1 MVGERIVIVEDEKIV
16 AWTLQSRLEA
26 FRYVVVGVAESG
38 KEALVLIE
46 QTKPDLVLMDV
57 GLSGNQNG
65 IEVAQAIR
73 ERWNLPIV
81 FLTGHAD
88 METLQSVQNVEPY
101 GYLLKPFESAE
112 LYCAIEIALNRYQSQ
127 QELEQ
132 LVQKRTEE
140 LAAMNERLSVE
151 ITERRRAEAETL
163 QALEKE
169 RELSDLKSRFITTAS
184 HEFRTPLSIV
194 LTSAELLERLGNNCS
209 EERRSRYLQK
219 IRNAVRSMTT
229 ILTDMLTLGKADS
242 GTLQFQPTPFD
253 LQRFCSSLLSDLEL
267 GLESRP
273 RVKFHYSADRIE
285 AQLDPELLSLILNHL
300 LSNAIKYSPDGS
312 DVFLRVTFLC
322 VNDRTFAT
330 FEVQD
335 HGIGIPP
342 EDLPRIF
349 EPFHRSKNVDTI
361 PGTGL
366 GLTIVQECTEL
377 HGGTVHVES
386 EFGRGTLVTVR
397 LPIEE
402 SSD

>member
-26 FRYVVVGVAESG
+26 FRFVVVGVADSG
-38 KEALVLIE
+38 KAALTLVAE
-46 QTKPDLVLMDV
+46 TQPDLVLMDV

-65 IEVAQAIR
+65 IEVAQEIR
-73 ERWNLPIV
+73 DRWNIPIV
-81 FLTGHAD
+81 FLTGHSD
-88 METLQSVQNVEPY
+88 METLRSVQDVEPY

-112 LYCAIEIALNRYQSQ
+112 LYCAIEIALNRHQSQ
-127 QELEQ
+127 QQLEQ

-140 LAAMNERLSVE
+140 LAAMNERLSIEV
-151 ITERRRAEAETL
+151 TERRRAEAETL

-194 LTSAELLERLGNNCS
+194 LTSAELIERLGNDCP

-219 IRNAVRSMTT
+219 IRDAVRSMTT

-242 GTLQFQPTPFD
+242 GTLRFQPTTFD
-253 LQRFCSSLLSDLEL
+253 LQRFCVSLLSDLEL
-267 GLESRP
+267 GVESRP
-273 RVKFHYSADRIE
+273 RVKFHYLGDCIE

-300 LSNAIKYSPDGS
+300 LSNAIKYSPNGS
-312 DVFLRVTFLC
+312 DVLLRVACQTR
-322 VNDRTFAT
+322 VDRAFAT

-335 HGIGIPP
+335 QGIGIPE

-377 HGGTVHVES
+377 HGGTVQVES
-386 EFGRGTLVTVR
+386 EFGRGTIVR
-397 LPIEE
+397 VQLPMDASI
-402 SSD
+402 D